1 MIKPNVTTT
10 TEPSTSEIIEQLNFS
25 NITSQNLTFPI
36 NESNTNFNIENTEIL
51 SLVDAEK
58 INETLNISSN
68 KMSKN
73 STTNEDNILKMKVN
87 DKIENLFEDMEKNR
101 REQNNWGL
109 SHNMG
114 DSSKIFS
121 RKRCRSGYSPDGNGR
136 CRRLSK
142 RRLSLIP

>member
-25 NITSQNLTFPI
+25 NITSQNLTFPT
-36 NESNTNFNIENTEIL
+36 NESNTNSNIENTEIL
-51 SLVDAEK
+51 SLMDVEK
-58 INETLNISSN
+58 ANETLSISSN
-68 KMSKN
+68 KMN
-73 STTNEDNILKMKVN
+73 STTNENNILKMKVN
-87 DKIENLFEDMEKNR
+87 DKIENLFEDIEKNR
-101 REQNNWGL
+101 REQNNWRL

-114 DSSKIFS
+114 DSSKILS

>member
-25 NITSQNLTFPI
+25 NITSQNLTFPT
-36 NESNTNFNIENTEIL
+36 NESNTNSNIENTEIL
-51 SLVDAEK
+51 SLMDVEK
-58 INETLNISSN
+58 ANETLSISLN
-68 KMSKN
+68 KMN
-73 STTNEDNILKMKVN
+73 STTNENNILKMKVN
-87 DKIENLFEDMEKNR
+87 DKIENLFEDIEKNR
-101 REQNNWGL
+101 REQNNWRL

-114 DSSKIFS
+114 DSSKILS